1 MFKFS
6 SDTGDKKRR
15 PGRTASRTVRSGGA
29 RRVSVAPKNRGLSWV
44 DRVDWGKARIAAVV
58 AIFCVLWLGL
68 WGRAWYLQMIEG
80 PRLAD
85 KARRQHMATELVTGK
100 RGMIMDRNG
109 QVLARSVEARSVY
122 ARPQEI
128 QDFLTMANTL
138 GPILGIEPQKL
149 YDELSKTKRRFVWV
163 RRKVDDYTAEAV
175 RKAGLPGIGLSKEY
189 DRVYPFKHL
198 AGQLLGFVGVDDKGL
213 EGLERS
219 LDDRLAGTP
228 TRMVVQRDA
237 MGRRFYLHE
246 EGKDELRGEDL
257 MLTLDV
263 QLQFIAEEAVAR
275 AARDFD
281 ARWSGALVV
290 DVPSGDILA
299 WAQYPFFNPNTYRQS
314 SPMIYRNRLASDALE
329 PGSTFKPITL
339 ATGLDTGAVTV
350 NDTYECTGSYK
361 FEGRDQVVSCWKAA
375 GHGSQTTMEALGN
388 SCNIAF
394 SNMGLKIGAQ
404 TFYEY
409 FEAFGFREK
418 TGIDLPGEAAGLFFP
433 YEQFTQ
439 VGNNAN
445 LISSSWGQTFKITPI
460 QLVRATA
467 ALVNGGYLLEPHVV
481 KEVLDA
487 DGNVVSRN
495 ETKVIR
501 QVISQETSD
510 IMCQMYEYVVSG
522 GTASGAQVPG
532 YRIGGK
538 TGTSEKIDV
547 YDENG
552 VQVEDKM
559 VSFIGIA
566 PMEDPKYVVLVV
578 LDTPSE
584 ATGLYISGGIMAA
597 PTVGA
602 VFGDILPYLGVEPNY
617 TDEELELVNVE
628 VPNVVGMTEA
638 EAAAALQEERFTYR
652 TVGTGAT
659 VQGQI
664 PAAGSMTPGKS
675 EVVLYFGQDAPTDTV
690 EVPDFSGMTLV
701 YAQQYAES
709 KGLYLLVT
717 GTNQDRAD
725 VTATYQDVEPG
736 TEVPLG
742 TTITV
747 EFTNHSAQD

>member
-329 PGSTFKPITL
+329 PGSTFRRAFQDQAPFRLGAPQGGRLHRRGRAQGGPARHRPFQGIRPRLSLQASGRAAARLRGRGRQRPGRPGTL
-339 ATGLDTGAVTV
+339 AGRPSCGHAHSHGGAA
-350 NDTYECTGSYK
+350 
-361 FEGRDQVVSCWKAA
+361 RR
-375 GHGSQTTMEALGN
+375 HGPPL
-388 SCNIAF
+388 
-394 SNMGLKIGAQ
+394 
-404 TFYEY
+404 
-409 FEAFGFREK
+409 
-418 TGIDLPGEAAGLFFP
+418 LPA
-433 YEQFTQ
+433 
-439 VGNNAN
+439 
-445 LISSSWGQTFKITPI
+445 
-460 QLVRATA
+460 
-467 ALVNGGYLLEPHVV
+467 
-481 KEVLDA
+481 
-487 DGNVVSRN
+487 
-495 ETKVIR
+495 
-501 QVISQETSD
+501 
-510 IMCQMYEYVVSG
+510 
-522 GTASGAQVPG
+522 
-532 YRIGGK
+532 
-538 TGTSEKIDV
+538 
-547 YDENG
+547 
-552 VQVEDKM
+552 
-559 VSFIGIA
+559 
-566 PMEDPKYVVLVV
+566 
-578 LDTPSE
+578 
-584 ATGLYISGGIMAA
+584 
-597 PTVGA
+597 
-602 VFGDILPYLGVEPNY
+602 
-617 TDEELELVNVE
+617 
-628 VPNVVGMTEA
+628 
-638 EAAAALQEERFTYR
+638 
-652 TVGTGAT
+652 
-659 VQGQI
+659 
-664 PAAGSMTPGKS
+664 
-675 EVVLYFGQDAPTDTV
+675 
-690 EVPDFSGMTLV
+690 
-701 YAQQYAES
+701 
-709 KGLYLLVT
+709 
-717 GTNQDRAD
+717 
-725 VTATYQDVEPG
+725 
-736 TEVPLG
+736 
-742 TTITV
+742 
-747 EFTNHSAQD
+747 

>member
-149 YDELSKTKRRFVWV
+149 YDEFSKTKRRFVWV

-329 PGSTFKPITL
+329 PGSTFKPF
-339 ATGLDTGAVTV
+339 V
-350 NDTYECTGSYK
+350 
-361 FEGRDQVVSCWKAA
+361 
-375 GHGSQTTMEALGN
+375 M
-388 SCNIAF
+388 
-394 SNMGLKIGAQ
+394 
-404 TFYEY
+404 
-409 FEAFGFREK
+409 
-418 TGIDLPGEAAGLFFP
+418 
-433 YEQFTQ
+433 
-439 VGNNAN
+439 
-445 LISSSWGQTFKITPI
+445 
-460 QLVRATA
+460 
-467 ALVNGGYLLEPHVV
+467 
-481 KEVLDA
+481 
-487 DGNVVSRN
+487 
-495 ETKVIR
+495 
-501 QVISQETSD
+501 
-510 IMCQMYEYVVSG
+510 
-522 GTASGAQVPG
+522 AS
-532 YRIGGK
+532 
-538 TGTSEKIDV
+538 
-547 YDENG
+547 
-552 VQVEDKM
+552 
-559 VSFIGIA
+559 
-566 PMEDPKYVVLVV
+566 
-578 LDTPSE
+578 
-584 ATGLYISGGIMAA
+584 
-597 PTVGA
+597 
-602 VFGDILPYLGVEPNY
+602 
-617 TDEELELVNVE
+617 
-628 VPNVVGMTEA
+628 
-638 EAAAALQEERFTYR
+638 ALQERKINRNTAIDCEN
-652 TVGTGAT
+652 
-659 VQGQI
+659 
-664 PAAGSMTPGKS
+664 GKW
-675 EVVLYFGQDAPTDTV
+675 
-690 EVPDFSGMTLV
+690 
-701 YAQQYAES
+701 
-709 KGLYLLVT
+709 
-717 GTNQDRAD
+717 
-725 VTATYQDVEPG
+725 
-736 TEVPLG
+736 
-742 TTITV
+742 
-747 EFTNHSAQD
+747 

>member
-263 QLQFIAEEAVAR
+263 QLQFIAE
-275 AARDFD
+275 
-281 ARWSGALVV
+281 
-290 DVPSGDILA
+290 
-299 WAQYPFFNPNTYRQS
+299 
-314 SPMIYRNRLASDALE
+314 
-329 PGSTFKPITL
+329 
-339 ATGLDTGAVTV
+339 
-350 NDTYECTGSYK
+350 
-361 FEGRDQVVSCWKAA
+361 
-375 GHGSQTTMEALGN
+375 
-388 SCNIAF
+388 
-394 SNMGLKIGAQ
+394 
-404 TFYEY
+404 
-409 FEAFGFREK
+409 
-418 TGIDLPGEAAGLFFP
+418 
-433 YEQFTQ
+433 
-439 VGNNAN
+439 
-445 LISSSWGQTFKITPI
+445 
-460 QLVRATA
+460 
-467 ALVNGGYLLEPHVV
+467 
-481 KEVLDA
+481 
-487 DGNVVSRN
+487 
-495 ETKVIR
+495 
-501 QVISQETSD
+501 
-510 IMCQMYEYVVSG
+510 
-522 GTASGAQVPG
+522 
-532 YRIGGK
+532 
-538 TGTSEKIDV
+538 
-547 YDENG
+547 
-552 VQVEDKM
+552 
-559 VSFIGIA
+559 
-566 PMEDPKYVVLVV
+566 
-578 LDTPSE
+578 
-584 ATGLYISGGIMAA
+584 
-597 PTVGA
+597 
-602 VFGDILPYLGVEPNY
+602 
-617 TDEELELVNVE
+617 
-628 VPNVVGMTEA
+628 
-638 EAAAALQEERFTYR
+638 
-652 TVGTGAT
+652 
-659 VQGQI
+659 
-664 PAAGSMTPGKS
+664 
-675 EVVLYFGQDAPTDTV
+675 
-690 EVPDFSGMTLV
+690 
-701 YAQQYAES
+701 
-709 KGLYLLVT
+709 
-717 GTNQDRAD
+717 
-725 VTATYQDVEPG
+725 
-736 TEVPLG
+736 
-742 TTITV
+742 
-747 EFTNHSAQD
+747 

>member
-175 RKAGLPGIGLSKEY
+175 RKAGLPGIGLSNEY

-257 MLTLDV
+257 KLTLDV

-329 PGSTFKPITL
+329 PGSTFKPFVMASALQERKINRNTAIDCENGKWEIKKVTIRDTSRQGVLPAHKVLRYSSNIGMAKIGLELGSPTL
-339 ATGLDTGAVTV
+339 
-350 NDTYECTGSYK
+350 YK
-361 FEGRDQVVSCWKAA
+361 YLR
-375 GHGSQTTMEALGN
+375 ALGFGE
-388 SCNIAF
+388 STCVPVADSRGILRQPRSWSEADLMSASF
-394 SNMGLKIGAQ
+394 GQSVSVTALQMAQ
-404 TFYEY
+404 
-409 FEAFGFREK
+409 
-418 TGIDLPGEAAGLFFP
+418 
-433 YEQFTQ
+433 
-439 VGNNAN
+439 
-445 LISSSWGQTFKITPI
+445 
-460 QLVRATA
+460 
-467 ALVNGGYLLEPHVV
+467 GYLTLLNNGVYKPLRLLREQVNVEQRYERIFSERVCREVMGMMRDVV
-481 KEVLDA
+481 EEKDGTGKRARIEGVEVA
-487 DGNVVSRN
+487 
-495 ETKVIR
+495 
-501 QVISQETSD
+501 
-510 IMCQMYEYVVSG
+510 
-522 GTASGAQVPG
+522 
-532 YRIGGK
+532 GK
-538 TGTSEKIDV
+538 TGTAQKADHKAGSYGAKRLA
-547 YDENG
+547 
-552 VQVEDKM
+552 
-559 VSFIGIA
+559 SFVGFLPADNPRYLI
-566 PMEDPKYVVLVV
+566 VVLV
-578 LDTPSE
+578 DEPTKNQ
-584 ATGLYISGGIMAA
+584 YGGVVAA
-597 PTVGA
+597 PVFREIASRAITYSGAIVPDATSQAEKDDKPDKDKGRQRGLKLSRLDVPFLAKEDVQTSRPPSMQQPGHLAKASSRVPDVKGKTVRNA
-602 VFGDILPYLGVEPNY
+602 V
-617 TDEELELVNVE
+617 ELFARAGIVPELK
-628 VPNVVGMTEA
+628 
-638 EAAAALQEERFTYR
+638 
-652 TVGTGAT
+652 GTGT
-659 VQGQI
+659 R
-664 PAAGSMTPGKS
+664 
-675 EVVLYFGQDAPTDTV
+675 VVRQSP
-690 EVPDFSGMTLV
+690 P
-701 YAQQYAES
+701 
-709 KGLYLLVT
+709 
-717 GTNQDRAD
+717 
-725 VTATYQDVEPG
+725 PG
-736 TEVPLG
+736 TAWPKEGENVTYILWLS
-742 TTITV
+742 
-747 EFTNHSAQD
+747 ER

>member
-15 PGRTASRTVRSGGA
+15 PGRTASRTIRSGGA

-189 DRVYPFKHL
+189 DRGYPFKHL
-198 AGQLLGFVGVDDKGL
+198 AGPLLGFVGVDDKGL

-329 PGSTFKPITL
+329 PGSTFKPFVMASALQERKINRNTAIDCENGKWEIKKVTIRDTSRQGVLPAHKVLRYSSNIGMAKIGLELGSPTL
-339 ATGLDTGAVTV
+339 
-350 NDTYECTGSYK
+350 YK
-361 FEGRDQVVSCWKAA
+361 YLR
-375 GHGSQTTMEALGN
+375 ALGFGE
-388 SCNIAF
+388 STCVPVADSRGILRQPRSWSEADLMSASF
-394 SNMGLKIGAQ
+394 GQSVSVTALQMAQ
-404 TFYEY
+404 
-409 FEAFGFREK
+409 
-418 TGIDLPGEAAGLFFP
+418 
-433 YEQFTQ
+433 
-439 VGNNAN
+439 
-445 LISSSWGQTFKITPI
+445 
-460 QLVRATA
+460 
-467 ALVNGGYLLEPHVV
+467 GYLTL
-481 KEVLDA
+481 L
-487 DGNVVSRN
+487 N
-495 ETKVIR
+495 
-501 QVISQETSD
+501 
-510 IMCQMYEYVVSG
+510 
-522 GTASGAQVPG
+522 
-532 YRIGGK
+532 
-538 TGTSEKIDV
+538 
-547 YDENG
+547 NG
-552 VQVEDKM
+552 VYKPLRLLREQ
-559 VSFIGIA
+559 
-566 PMEDPKYVVLVV
+566 
-578 LDTPSE
+578 
-584 ATGLYISGGIMAA
+584 
-597 PTVGA
+597 
-602 VFGDILPYLGVEPNY
+602 
-617 TDEELELVNVE
+617 VNVE
-628 VPNVVGMTEA
+628 
-638 EAAAALQEERFTYR
+638 QR
-652 TVGTGAT
+652 
-659 VQGQI
+659 
-664 PAAGSMTPGKS
+664 
-675 EVVLYFGQDAPTDTV
+675 
-690 EVPDFSGMTLV
+690 
-701 YAQQYAES
+701 
-709 KGLYLLVT
+709 
-717 GTNQDRAD
+717 
-725 VTATYQDVEPG
+725 
-736 TEVPLG
+736 
-742 TTITV
+742 
-747 EFTNHSAQD
+747 